1 MSITSPNSPTLPVE
15 ILTQIFTLVTTLD
28 SGASLR
34 SLRRV
39 SQLFNDICIPLKFL
53 SLSLTTASSIEKLH
67 QELQRLENSP
77 PHLRR
82 IQHLY
87 ISLDASDMQSES
99 ELDTISQIF
108 FTLQTAADTLQ
119 TLTFI
124 YHNSPLSASVI
135 GRLFREPLPVLTE
148 LTVHGFYPFPS
159 PVPSSE
165 SVSFL
170 SVHSLEMNQ
179 SCMPQLRR
187 LHLSGNRNPHGLLQ
201 LSSLDVCFPSLTHLR
216 ISGLLMAASFA
227 EEMKGALEMRSD
239 DIPEGTCGMLP
250 CNRAILPSKLE
261 SVVLQPGYAPML
273 DRSGVL
279 AGSALKKD
287 TRMMV
292 QLKNIEE
299 AAKRRRGVHVIVK
312 DRMQDPARIPVGAV
326 LYRDWLGRMN
336 GDEGCW

>member
-39 SQLFNDICIPLKFL
+39 SQLFDDICVPLKFL
-53 SLSLTTASSIEKLH
+53 CLSLTTAWSIEKLH

-124 YHNSPLSASVI
+124 YHNSPLSTSVI

-165 SVSFL
+165 SDSFL
-170 SVHSLEMNQ
+170 SVHSFKEMNQ

-239 DIPEGTCGMLP
+239 DIPEGTC
-250 CNRAILPSKLE
+250 E